1 MYLLILDREH
11 GAVFSQPGFKIVH
24 LQPSSRG
31 SLPPDSGGRRF
42 VARGLERGKLPVWPH
57 ALGEHADQLGAQT
70 DSDCTF
76 GRTGLQRG
84 ALNNLFTLSF
94 QLGLVMECGL
104 ANVPQLTSHAFAL
117 DHFITETSWSLYS

>member
-1 MYLLILDREH
+1 MAREKLLSKYYFYEYMYLLVLDQEH
-11 GAVFSQPGFKIVH
+11 GAVFSRPGFTIVH
-24 LQPSSRG
+24 LLASSRG

-76 GRTGLQRG
+76 GRSGLQRG

-94 QLGLVMECGL
+94 
-104 ANVPQLTSHAFAL
+104 
-117 DHFITETSWSLYS
+117 